1 MPNELAIAVIEDD
14 ASFRSALVESLCS
27 MGYGAQGFGS
37 AEAFIAGKG
46 EQQCD
51 RIITDI
57 HMPGMSGL
65 ELKRELAARGSTRPV
80 IMVSADA
87 DAGLTAAAK
96 ASGAVCLLQKPFA
109 MDALI
114 NCLEQ
119 RSNF

>member
-1 MPNELAIAVIEDD
+1 
-14 ASFRSALVESLCS
+14 
-27 MGYGAQGFGS
+27 
-37 AEAFIAGKG
+37 
-46 EQQCD
+46 
-51 RIITDI
+51 
-57 HMPGMSGL
+57 MPGMSGL

-96 ASGAVCLLQKPFA
+96 ASGAVCLLRKPFA

-114 NCLEQ
+114 DCLEQ